1 LHKLELDK
9 LEVDDEEELL
19 VHLPS
24 WGAAEE
30 NPDIDVAGMKG
41 DGVDVHVFTEVTKTW
56 TKYYT
61 IRYLLWV
68 RVSALSLCAVT
79 VSPTGDTVLYTQ

>member
-9 LEVDDEEELL
+9 LEVDDKEELL
-19 VHLPS
+19 AHLLS
-24 WGAAEE
+24 WGAAE
-30 NPDIDVAGMKG
+30 NPDVDVAGMKG

-56 TKYYT
+56 TKYYM

-68 RVSALSLCAVT
+68 RVPALSLCTAT